1 MKRYCK
7 YFNHQ
12 NQKPNHA
19 LYEFAFYPIR
29 MKKSAFITYLCIG
42 IFSFILTVS
51 CTLNL
56 IVTGVNAN
64 TQSKLDETNNTI
76 AELRKKQA
84 ELSDEYS
91 NLSNQ
96 MQLVDNRI
104 YGLQKQIQEKQ
115 EQINEVEGQIDELDK
130 EIAKQYQAMKLRI
143 QYMYE
148 NGNSN
153 FMDVLFHS
161 SNLSDFLAK
170 TEYAIQIST
179 YDHDMLAHM
188 NTMVNEMKA
197 ANDTLAADMSSLQEL
212 YKEAETESA
221 KLSALIANNQKELSQ
236 SSEDIEKF
244 EQLALEYEKQLEQE
258 RIAEE
263 IKYSQQGSQNGVNH
277 SGNNGAY
284 VTGNGIAINH
294 SASDLDML
302 AAIIECEA
310 GNQPY
315 EGRLAVASVIINR
328 MNNPRFANSISEVIY
343 SPGQF
348 SPVASGRF
356 AVVLSRG
363 ACDDCRRA
371 AQDALNGNTNV
382 DALYF
387 IGYRGSIDDDK
398 LKIGDHVFFTYWS

>member
-7 YFNHQ
+7 YFNNQ
-12 NQKPNHA
+12 NQKPKNSFCE
-19 LYEFAFYPIR
+19 YAFYPTQI
-29 MKKSAFITYLCIG
+29 KKPAFITCLCIG
-42 IFSFILTVS
+42 ILSFILAVS
-51 CTLNL
+51 CALNL
-56 IVTGVNAN
+56 IVTGVCAN

-84 ELSDEYS
+84 QLSDEYS
-91 NLSNQ
+91 NLSNE
-96 MQLVDNRI
+96 MQVVDNRI
-104 YGLQKQIQEKQ
+104 YRLQKQIQEKQ
-115 EQINEVEGQIDELDK
+115 EQINEVEGQIDNLDK

-153 FMDVLFHS
+153 FMDVLFQS
-161 SNLSDFLAK
+161 SNFSDFLAK

-188 NTMVNEMKA
+188 NTMVNEMKI
-197 ANDTLAADMSSLQEL
+197 ANNTLVADMSSLQQL
-212 YKEAETESA
+212 YKEADDESA
-221 KLSALIANNQKELSQ
+221 KLSALIASKQKELSE

-258 RIAEE
+258 RIIDET
-263 IKYSQQGSQNGVNH
+263 KYSQQGSLNH
-277 SGNNGAY
+277 SGNNGSY
-284 VTGNGIAINH
+284 VTGNGIVINH

-363 ACDDCRRA
+363 ACGDCRRA
-371 AQDALNGNTNV
+371 AQDALNGNINV

-387 IGYRGSIDDDK
+387 IAYRGSIDDDK

>member
-1 MKRYCK
+1 M
-7 YFNHQ
+7 
-12 NQKPNHA
+12 
-19 LYEFAFYPIR
+19 
-29 MKKSAFITYLCIG
+29 
-42 IFSFILTVS
+42 VS

-76 AELRKKQA
+76 AQLRKKQA

-91 NLSNQ
+91 SLSSQ
-96 MQLVDNRI
+96 MQVVDNRI
-104 YGLQKQIQEKQ
+104 YSLQKQIQEKQ
-115 EQINEVEGQIDELDK
+115 QQMNEVQEKIDALDK

-161 SNLSDFLAK
+161 SNFSDFLAK
-170 TEYAIQIST
+170 TEYVIQIST

-188 NTMVNEMKA
+188 NTMVHEMNM
-197 ANDTLAADMSSLQEL
+197 ANDTLIADMSSLQQL
-212 YKEAETESA
+212 YKEADAESA
-221 KLSALIANNQKELSQ
+221 KLSALIAKNQKELSQ

-258 RIAEE
+258 RIEQE
-263 IKYSQQGSQNGVNH
+263 MKYLQQISQNQANH

-363 ACDDCRRA
+363 ACSDCRRA

>member
-7 YFNHQ
+7 YFNNQ
-12 NQKPNHA
+12 NPKRKNSFCA
-19 LYEFAFYPIR
+19 LDFLIQRKIR
-29 MKKSAFITYLCIG
+29 LFITCLCIV
-42 IFSFILTVS
+42 SFILTVF
-51 CTLNL
+51 CVLNF
-56 IVTGVNAN
+56 IVTGVHAD

-84 ELSDEYS
+84 ELSDEYA

-96 MQLVDNRI
+96 MQVVDNRI
-104 YGLQKQIQEKQ
+104 YTLQNQIQEKQ
-115 EQINEVEGQIDELDK
+115 GQIDDVQEQINELDK
-130 EIAKQYQAMKLRI
+130 QIKDQYQAMKLRI

-148 NGNSN
+148 NGNFSFVN
-153 FMDVLFHS
+153 VLFHS
-161 SNLSDFLAK
+161 HDFKDFLTK

-179 YDHDMLAHM
+179 YDHNMLDHM
-188 NTMVNEMKA
+188 NTMVHEMQL
-197 ANDTLAADMSSLQEL
+197 ANDTLVADMSSLQEL
-212 YKEAETESA
+212 YKDADAESA
-221 KLSALIANNQKELSQ
+221 KLSALISNNQKQLSQ
-236 SSEDIEKF
+236 SGEDIEKF

-258 RIAEE
+258 RIEEE
-263 IKYSQQGSQNGVNH
+263 IRRAKQNAQNAANN
-277 SGNNGAY
+277 SANGAY
-284 VTGNGIAINH
+284 VSGNGIAINH

-363 ACDDCRRA
+363 ACDDCRKA

-398 LKIGDHVFFTYWS
+398 LKIGDHVFFTHWS

>member
-12 NQKPNHA
+12 NQNHT
-19 LYEFAFYPIR
+19 LCKRPT
-29 MKKSAFITYLCIG
+29 FITCLCIG

-51 CTLNL
+51 CALNL
-56 IVTGVNAN
+56 VVTGVNAN

-91 NLSNQ
+91 NLSSQ
-96 MQLVDNRI
+96 MQVVDNRI
-104 YGLQKQIQEKQ
+104 YSLQKQIQEKQ
-115 EQINEVEGQIDELDK
+115 EQINEVEGQIDILDK

-161 SNLSDFLAK
+161 NNFSDFLAK
-170 TEYAIQIST
+170 AEYAIQIST
-179 YDHDMLAHM
+179 YDHNMLAHM
-188 NTMVNEMKA
+188 NTMVNEMNI
-197 ANDTLAADMSSLQEL
+197 ANDTLVADMSSLQQL
-212 YKEAETESA
+212 YKEADAESA
-221 KLSALIANNQKELSQ
+221 KLSALIASNQKKLSQ

-263 IKYSQQGSQNGVNH
+263 LKYSQQETH
-277 SGNNGAY
+277 SGNNGSY
-284 VTGNGIAINH
+284 VNGNGIAINH

-356 AVVLSRG
+356 AIVLSRG
-363 ACDDCRRA
+363 ACGDCRKA

>member
-12 NQKPNHA
+12 NQKSNHA
-19 LYEFAFYPIR
+19 LCKRPT
-29 MKKSAFITYLCIG
+29 FITCLCIG
-42 IFSFILTVS
+42 TLSFILTVS
-51 CTLNL
+51 CALNL
-56 IVTGVNAN
+56 VITGVNAN
-64 TQSKLDETNNTI
+64 TQSKLNETNNTI

-91 NLSNQ
+91 SLSNQ
-96 MQLVDNRI
+96 MQVVDNRI
-104 YGLQKQIQEKQ
+104 YSLQKQIQEKQ
-115 EQINEVEGQIDELDK
+115 KQINEVEGQIDKLDK

-153 FMDVLFHS
+153 FMDVLFQS
-161 SNLSDFLAK
+161 SNFSDFLAK

-179 YDHDMLAHM
+179 YDHNMLAHM
-188 NTMVNEMKA
+188 NTMVHEMNI
-197 ANDTLAADMSSLQEL
+197 ANDTLVADMSSLQEL
-212 YKEAETESA
+212 YKEADAESA
-221 KLSALIANNQKELSQ
+221 KLSALIASKQNELSKFN
-236 SSEDIEKF
+236 EDIEKF

-258 RIAEE
+258 RILEE
-263 IKYSQQGSQNGVNH
+263 QKYSQQGSH
-277 SGNNGAY
+277 SGNNGSY
-284 VTGNGIAINH
+284 VNGNGIAINH

-363 ACDDCRRA
+363 ACDDCRKA
-371 AQDALNGNTNV
+371 AQDALNGNINV

>member
-7 YFNHQ
+7 YFNNQ
-12 NQKPNHA
+12 NQQPKNSF
-19 LYEFAFYPIR
+19 YEYVFYPTR
-29 MKKSAFITYLCIG
+29 MKKPTVITCLCIG
-42 IFSFILTVS
+42 ILSFILTVS

-91 NLSNQ
+91 SLSSQ
-96 MQLVDNRI
+96 MQVVDNRI
-104 YGLQKQIQEKQ
+104 YNLQKQIQEKQ
-115 EQINEVEGQIDELDK
+115 EQINEVEEQIDTLDK

-161 SNLSDFLAK
+161 SNFSDFLAK

-188 NTMVNEMKA
+188 NTMVHEMKI
-197 ANDTLAADMSSLQEL
+197 ANDTLVADMSSLQEL
-212 YKEAETESA
+212 YKEADNESA
-221 KLSALIANNQKELSQ
+221 KLSALIASKQKELSKFN
-236 SSEDIEKF
+236 EDIEKF

-258 RIAEE
+258 RIAAQL
-263 IKYSQQGSQNGVNH
+263 KYSQQGTH
-277 SGNNGAY
+277 SGNNGSY
-284 VTGNGIAINH
+284 VNGNGIAINH